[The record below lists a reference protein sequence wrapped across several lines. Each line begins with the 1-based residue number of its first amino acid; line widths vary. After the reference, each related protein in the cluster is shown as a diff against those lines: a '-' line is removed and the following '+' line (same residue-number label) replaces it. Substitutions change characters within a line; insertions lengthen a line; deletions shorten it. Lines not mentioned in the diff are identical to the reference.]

1 MKSGRPSRGHQ
12 KLKFYKSSI
21 AGVGSKELSQV
32 IFSAGSIIVSNQPEE
47 VITADQKFYS
57 DDDLRYSVSQVEELG
72 MENFLGKKDSL
83 LEALVEFRNK
93 ENLYIAALLVTDINS
108 QNSLLLIAGELEFLD
123 RISYPIVESNCI
135 PQKAANSLPYW
146 DIRIFAEIAN

>member
-1 MKSGRPSRGHQ
+1 M
-12 KLKFYKSSI
+12 
-21 AGVGSKELSQV
+21 
-32 IFSAGSIIVSNQPEE
+32 
-47 VITADQKFYS
+47 ITADQKFYS

-93 ENLYIAALLVTDINS
+93 EDLYIAALLVTDINS

-123 RISYPIVESNCI
+123 RISYTIVESNCI
-135 PQKAANSLPYW
+135 FDLPGIVSRKKQLIPYLTG
-146 DIRIFAEIAN
+146 ILESSPK